1 MKRILSLTLT
11 LMLLISGLCCA
22 MAESVTLDAWQNE
35 TGWTSFAVLAQ
46 DEALADAW
54 DAGAKV
60 FGPALGMED
69 MTGETLR
76 AMNAQVCGM
85 EDGIVSLTVDGSIIT
100 TVDAEGG
107 TVFAH
112 EYAYVDTVENA
123 IEGAP
128 MFVFRTD
135 DADAGKYTYL
145 CLTQP
150 AVASDEGGVIDN
162 FNLRYAEDDYE
173 ALFAE
178 DYAGPT
184 CVMVSGDT
192 TIENMEYTIRLI
204 YTGSGE

>member
-1 MKRILSLTLT
+1 
-11 LMLLISGLCCA
+11 
-22 MAESVTLDAWQNE
+22 
-35 TGWTSFAVLAQ
+35 
-46 DEALADAW
+46 
-54 DAGAKV
+54 
-60 FGPALGMED
+60 MED
-69 MTGETLR
+69 MTDDMLR

-85 EDGIVSLTVDGSIIT
+85 EDGIVSLTVDGSTIT
-100 TVDAEGG
+100 AVDAEGG

-112 EYAYVDTVENA
+112 EYTYVETVESA

-184 CVMVSGDT
+184 CVLVSGDT

>member
-35 TGWTSFAVLAQ
+35 AGWTSFAVLAQ

-54 DAGAKV
+54 DAGAKA
-60 FGPALGMED
+60 FGPALGMDD
-69 MTGETLR
+69 MTGEALR

-85 EDGIVSLTVDGSIIT
+85 EDGIVSLTVDGSTIT
-100 TVDAEGG
+100 AVNAEGEA
-107 TVFAH
+107 VFAH
-112 EYAYVDTVENA
+112 EYTYVDTVENA

-128 MFVFRTD
+128 MFVFKTD
-135 DADAGKYTYL
+135 DADAGKYIYL

-162 FNLRYAEDDYE
+162 FNLRYAEADYE

-178 DYAGPT
+178 NYAGPT
-184 CVMVSGDT
+184 CVLVSGDT
-192 TIENMEYTIRLI
+192 TVEDMEYTIRLI
-204 YTGSGE
+204 YTGSAE